1 MALGSPNSQMPAIT
15 RQSFKSYLPLIPW
28 LILAAIF
35 GIAWA
40 GMHFL
45 ILGPAEEHLSQA
57 EAQRMAVR
65 QQITSRQDARETAK
79 DMSHLLALLP
89 TQRDFAQLP
98 QTISEEALHEGVILP
113 GLSYTFEK
121 PDQSLGN
128 RVILRGPVTGRYED
142 LRRFIYGL
150 ETSNRLVFIED
161 LDVSR
166 SGKADKQSTK
176 RDVVTVNLQ
185 ISTYI
190 RKNAS
195 APAATPASANP
206 APGLNVPDDK
216 RQKEARAQ

>member
-1 MALGSPNSQMPAIT
+1 MPAIT
-15 RQSFKSYLPLIPW
+15 RQSFKSYVPLIPW
-28 LILAAIF
+28 FVLAAVF
-35 GIAWA
+35 GIGWA
-40 GMHFL
+40 GMHVL

-57 EAQRMAVR
+57 EAQRIALR
-65 QQITSRQDARETAK
+65 QQIMRRQEAKETAK

-98 QTISEEALHEGVILP
+98 ETISEEALHKGVMLP

-166 SGKADKQSTK
+166 SGKSESPN

-190 RKNAS
+190 RKDAS
-195 APAATPASANP
+195 PPTVTPVSSNP
-206 APGLNVPDDK
+206 APQRHLPDDK
-216 RQKEARAQ
+216 QQKEVRAE

>member
-1 MALGSPNSQMPAIT
+1 MPAIT
-15 RQSFKSYLPLIPW
+15 LQSFKSYVPLIPW

-45 ILGPAEEHLSQA
+45 ILEPAAEHLSQS
-57 EAQRMAVR
+57 EAQRIAVR
-65 QQITSRQDARETAK
+65 HQITSRQDARETAK

-89 TQRDFAQLP
+89 TQRDFAHLP
-98 QTISEEALHEGVILP
+98 QTISEEALHVGVILP
-113 GLSYTFEK
+113 GLSYTFDK
-121 PDQSLGN
+121 PDQSLGT
-128 RVILRGPVTGRYED
+128 RVILRGLVTGRYED

-166 SGKADKQSTK
+166 SGKSDKQSPN

-190 RKNAS
+190 RKNGS
-195 APAATPASANP
+195 APTATPASGNP
-206 APGLNVPDDK
+206 VPQGNLPEDK
-216 RQKEARAQ
+216 KQKEVRAQ

>member
-1 MALGSPNSQMPAIT
+1 MPAIT
-15 RQSFKSYLPLIPW
+15 RHSFKSYVPLIPW
-28 LILAAIF
+28 LVLAAMF
-35 GIAWA
+35 GMAWA

-57 EAQRMAVR
+57 EAQRIAVR
-65 QQITSRQDARETAK
+65 QQITSRQDAKETAK
-79 DMSHLLALLP
+79 DMSHVIALLP

-113 GLSYTFEK
+113 GLSYSFEK
-121 PDQSLGN
+121 PDQSLGS

-150 ETSNRLVFIED
+150 ETANRLVFIED

-166 SGKADKQSTK
+166 SGKADKQSTN

-190 RKNAS
+190 RKNTS
-195 APAATPASANP
+195 APTATPTSSTP
-206 APGLNVPDDK
+206 APGVNLADDK
-216 RQKEARAQ
+216 RQKEVRAR

>member
-1 MALGSPNSQMPAIT
+1 MPAIT

-28 LILAAIF
+28 LVLAAIF

-45 ILGPAEEHLSQA
+45 MLGPAQDHLSQV
-57 EAQRMAVR
+57 ETQRIAVR
-65 QQITSRQDARETAK
+65 HQITSRQDARQTAK
-79 DMSHLLALLP
+79 DMSHLLTLLP

-98 QTISEEALHEGVILP
+98 EVISEEALHKGVVLP

-121 PDQSLGN
+121 ADQSIGS
-128 RVILRGPVTGRYED
+128 RVVLRGPVTGRYED

-150 ETSNRLVFIED
+150 ETSSWLVFIED

-166 SGKADKQSTK
+166 SGKENQN
-176 RDVVTVNLQ
+176 REVVTVNLQ

-195 APAATPASANP
+195 PPSATPVIGNP
-206 APGLNVPDDK
+206 APQRNLADDK
-216 RQKEARAQ
+216 RRKEVRAE

>member
-1 MALGSPNSQMPAIT
+1 MPAIT

-28 LILAAIF
+28 LVLAAIF

-45 ILGPAEEHLSQA
+45 MLGPAQEHLSQA
-57 EAQRMAVR
+57 EAQRIAVR
-65 QQITSRQDARETAK
+65 QQITSRQDARQTAK
-79 DMSHLLALLP
+79 DMSHLLTLLP

-98 QTISEEALHEGVILP
+98 EVISEEALHKGVILP

-121 PDQSLGN
+121 PDQNLGS
-128 RVILRGPVTGRYED
+128 RVTLRGPVTGRYED

-150 ETSNRLVFIED
+150 ETSSWLVFIED

-166 SGKADKQSTK
+166 SGKETQN
-176 RDVVTVNLQ
+176 REVVTVNLQ

-195 APAATPASANP
+195 SPSATPVIGNP
-206 APGLNVPDDK
+206 APQRNLADDK
-216 RQKEARAQ
+216 RQKEVRAE

>member
-1 MALGSPNSQMPAIT
+1 MPAIT

-28 LILAAIF
+28 LVLAAIF

-40 GMHFL
+40 GIHFL
-45 ILGPAEEHLSQA
+45 MLGPAQEHLSQA
-57 EAQRMAVR
+57 EAQRIAVR
-65 QQITSRQDARETAK
+65 QQITSRQDARQTAK
-79 DMSHLLALLP
+79 DMSHLLTLLP

-98 QTISEEALHEGVILP
+98 EVISEEALHKGVILP

-121 PDQSLGN
+121 PDQSLGS
-128 RVILRGPVTGRYED
+128 RVILKGPVTGRYED

-150 ETSNRLVFIED
+150 ETSSWLVFIED

-166 SGKADKQSTK
+166 SGKENQN
-176 RDVVTVNLQ
+176 REVVTVNLQ

-195 APAATPASANP
+195 SSSATPVIGNP
-206 APGLNVPDDK
+206 APQRNLTDDK
-216 RQKEARAQ
+216 KQKEVRAE

>member
-1 MALGSPNSQMPAIT
+1 MQAIT

-28 LILAAIF
+28 FALAAIF
-35 GIAWA
+35 GMGWG
-40 GMHFL
+40 GMHSL
-45 ILGPAEEHLSQA
+45 VLGPAEGHLSEV
-57 EAQRMAVR
+57 EAQRLAVR
-65 QQITSRQDARETAK
+65 QQIIRHQDARETAK

-98 QTISEEALHEGVILP
+98 ETISEEALHKGVLLP
-113 GLSYTFEK
+113 GFSYTFDK
-121 PDQSLGN
+121 PDQSLGS

-150 ETSNRLVFIED
+150 ETSSRLVFIED

-166 SGKADKQSTK
+166 SGKADRQAPN

-190 RKNAS
+190 RKDAS
-195 APAATPASANP
+195 VPTAAPVSGNP
-206 APGLNVPDDK
+206 APGLKLPDDR
-216 RQKEARAQ
+216 RQKEVRAQ

>member
-1 MALGSPNSQMPAIT
+1 MPAIT

-28 LILAAIF
+28 LVLAAIF

-40 GMHFL
+40 GIHFL
-45 ILGPAEEHLSQA
+45 MLGPAQEHLSQA
-57 EAQRMAVR
+57 EAQRIAVR
-65 QQITSRQDARETAK
+65 QQITSRQDARQTAK
-79 DMSHLLALLP
+79 DMSHLLTLLP

-98 QTISEEALHEGVILP
+98 EVISEEALHKGVILP

-121 PDQSLGN
+121 PDQSLGS
-128 RVILRGPVTGRYED
+128 RVILKGPVTGRYED

-150 ETSNRLVFIED
+150 ETSSWLVFIED

-166 SGKADKQSTK
+166 SGKENQN

-185 ISTYI
+185 FSTYV

-195 APAATPASANP
+195 PPSATPVIGNP
-206 APGLNVPDDK
+206 APQRNLADDK
-216 RQKEARAQ
+216 RQKEVRAK

>member
-1 MALGSPNSQMPAIT
+1 VM
-15 RQSFKSYLPLIPW
+15 
-28 LILAAIF
+28 
-35 GIAWA
+35 
-40 GMHFL
+40 
-45 ILGPAEEHLSQA
+45 
-57 EAQRMAVR
+57 
-65 QQITSRQDARETAK
+65 
-79 DMSHLLALLP
+79 
-89 TQRDFAQLP
+89 
-98 QTISEEALHEGVILP
+98 LP

-166 SGKADKQSTK
+166 SGKSESPN

-190 RKNAS
+190 RKDAS
-195 APAATPASANP
+195 PPTVTPVSGNP
-206 APGLNVPDDK
+206 APQRNLPDDK
-216 RQKEARAQ
+216 QQKEVRAE